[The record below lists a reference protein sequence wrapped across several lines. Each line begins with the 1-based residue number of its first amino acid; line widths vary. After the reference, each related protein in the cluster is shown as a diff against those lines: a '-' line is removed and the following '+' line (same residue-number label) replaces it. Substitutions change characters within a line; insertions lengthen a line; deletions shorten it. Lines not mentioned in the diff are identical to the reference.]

1 MIDVPNRDDRL
12 ALIEDLEVGP
22 INHRPPFDDPHFRQL
37 EPNSGIR
44 LSWVFERCNF
54 MSRTNN
60 LSRSRII
67 SHDDVQEYL
76 TARFYLSPSR
86 LYSAVRLLPNKQG
99 YDVPVAGDWVTIA
112 VVAERGEVKVSRAPV
127 GIGREDETDMGDDG
141 SNELVGDGDGRL
153 AFDDKKPAK
162 PKRRGPVLRKPSG
175 KKYVNMKLV
184 DFGARSCSSATGGKA
199 TIRGDAFLSLLLF
212 ESDGYDKVT
221 RDGAKVEKVYKGGS
235 RGAFEAMSK
244 LKEGDVV
251 ALLNPKILKPFQVR
265 MAT

>member
-1 MIDVPNRDDRL
+1 MTLTSSNWSLILAFASRGYSSDVIVSRANYCNR
-12 ALIEDLEVGP
+12 
-22 INHRPPFDDPHFRQL
+22 
-37 EPNSGIR
+37 
-44 LSWVFERCNF
+44 
-54 MSRTNN
+54 SRT
-60 LSRSRII
+60 IP
-67 SHDDVQEYL
+67 HDDVQEYL

-112 VVAERGEVKVSRAPV
+112 VVAERGQVKVSKAPV
-127 GIGREDETDMGDDG
+127 GIGREGDVDDEG
-141 SNELVGDGDGRL
+141 SNELVGDGHGRIS
-153 AFDDKKPAK
+153 FEDKKPAK
-162 PKRRGPVLRKPSG
+162 PKRKDPVPRKPSG

-184 DFGARSCSSATGGKA
+184 DFGARSRSSATGGKA

-221 RDGAKVEKVYKGGS
+221 RDDGRVEKVYKGGS

-251 ALLNPKILKPFQVR
+251 ALLNCKILKPFQVR
-265 MAT
+265 MDTIHLY